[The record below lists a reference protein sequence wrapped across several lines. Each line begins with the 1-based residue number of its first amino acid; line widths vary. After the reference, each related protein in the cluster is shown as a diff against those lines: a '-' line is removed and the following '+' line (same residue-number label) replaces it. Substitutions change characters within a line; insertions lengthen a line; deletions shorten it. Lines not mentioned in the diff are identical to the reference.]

1 MWVFGGSGSGWG
13 PCTVHLTSGH
23 GWADVLQR
31 EDGQL
36 LLRVDPDHAVTQTLH
51 GQHATTGR
59 RAAFLHRPAGENT
72 SVRLFFWKISLFFRK
87 WGHFSKER
95 PTLES
100 HGYFG
105 RVRTF
110 FFPVNIWLFFM
121 EIRAK
126 VKNKL
131 RLKLGLGGSS
141 IKIHVQPCACV
152 SVWAASLQTHPNFKS
167 HTLTHTRGFY
177 SVIIKSVK
185 RRLQPTRERKPPP
198 FKTTAWRW
206 KRWKGR
212 SLKSRV

>member
-1 MWVFGGSGSGWG
+1 MWVFGGSRSGWG

-23 GWADVLQR
+23 DWADVLQR

-51 GQHATTGR
+51 GQHAAAGR

-72 SVRLFFWKISLFFRK
+72 SVFKLGTFFWKISLFFRK

-152 SVWAASLQTHPNFKS
+152 SVWAASNRVHYKHTQTLNH
-167 HTLTHTRGFY
+167 THTHTGF
-177 SVIIKSVK
+177 
-185 RRLQPTRERKPPP
+185 LQCHN
-198 FKTTAWRW
+198 
-206 KRWKGR
+206 
-212 SLKSRV
+212 